1 MKLSKIFFGLA
12 TAAMFAACSSDE
24 LVEQKPQVN
33 WNEDGTGYMALNI
46 TMPTAVSTRGNQNDQ
61 FDKGEAAEYKVND
74 VTLVLFDG
82 TTFHSAYDIT
92 NDWDGT
98 GKDGNVTADN
108 KFIAKVEGGTI
119 TAPKAFVV
127 LNRNNVFTID
137 EVKHGLIVNGTAL
150 VKGTSTLAD
159 LQKLYGATLDLQATA
174 FHNAANNFLMMN
186 APLNAKPGGPNT
198 IATEAEGAAY
208 VLAEVPTGGIYATA
222 AAAAAGDKVTHV
234 YVERAVGK
242 VTLKEGTTVTTPD
255 AWDAATVDSWTL
267 DNTNTDSYI
276 CRATDG
282 FSAWSI
288 LHNDAAADV
297 YRFVGS
303 NTVKH
308 GIITQGTADEADAY
322 RTYFAKDPNFD
333 AAGTFNT
340 VIDKTTG
347 AWTADPTKKALPMYC
362 AENTFD
368 VEHMIYKE
376 TTRALVK
383 VIITPKGGTA
393 GDDFYSRPG
402 DDKIYAKTA
411 IVTAAENRAKALI
424 AAAPSSDFTGTPVVA
439 YDGTASTDRKFV
451 VKATGTYTGSDP
463 VLTDMFSA
471 TGKTFTVAQLGYQ
484 FYKGGVVYYD
494 ARIGHFLQEGT
505 PWTAHDAM
513 TIDQSYKLEAD
524 GVTPITNFTERF
536 LGRWGVLRNNWY
548 ELEIGGIMKMGY
560 SKPIDLDL
568 NPGTFD
574 PENPGDPDDPTN
586 PEWPEDPNTPD
597 DNQKAEQWISVDVNI
612 LSWAKRFQPVV
623 W

>member
-33 WNEDGTGYMALNI
+33 WNEDGSGYMALNI
-46 TMPTAVSTRGNQNDQ
+46 TMPTSVSTRANQNDQ

-82 TTFHSAYDIT
+82 DKFHSAYDIT
-92 NDWDGT
+92 NDWDGD

-108 KFIAKVEGGTI
+108 KFIAKVEGGTV
-119 TAPKAFVV
+119 TAPKAFVI
-127 LNRNNVFTID
+127 LNRNNVFTVD
-137 EVKHGLIVNGTAL
+137 EVNHGLIVNGTAL

-159 LQKLYGATLDLQATA
+159 LQKEYGATLDLQATA
-174 FHNAANNFLMMN
+174 FHNAAANFLMMN

-242 VTLKEGTTVTTPD
+242 VTLKEATTVTTAD

-267 DNTNTDSYI
+267 DNTNTNSYI

-308 GIITQGTADEADAY
+308 PIVTQGTADEADAY
-322 RTYFAKDPNFD
+322 RTYFAKDPNFN

-340 VIDKTTG
+340 VIDKTAGT
-347 AWTADPTKKALPMYC
+347 WTADPANKALPMYC

-402 DDKIYAKTA
+402 DDKIYTLASIQT
-411 IVTAAENRAKALI
+411 VAENRGKALI
-424 AAAPSSDFTGTPVVA
+424 AAAPAGAITGGTPTVTVTM
-439 YDGTASTDRKFV
+439 DGDRKFV
-451 VKATGTYTGSDP
+451 VNATGASYTGSDAT
-463 VLTDMFSA
+463 LTAMFSTA
-471 TGKTFTVAQLGYQ
+471 GKTFTVAQLGYQ

-568 NPGTFD
+568 TPGSFD